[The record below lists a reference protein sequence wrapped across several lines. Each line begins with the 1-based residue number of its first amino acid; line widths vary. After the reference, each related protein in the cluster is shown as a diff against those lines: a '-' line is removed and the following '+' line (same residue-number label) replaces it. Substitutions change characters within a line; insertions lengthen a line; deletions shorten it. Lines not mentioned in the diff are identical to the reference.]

1 MNKKQ
6 MIFVSSVAAIPA
18 AGLLVMLILALLQ
31 GMLKDEATV
40 SIVLWIVWMVAV
52 LGCLVIGFVPFAIAF
67 YPGLLPEPATAGAGV
82 GDSAIADSS
91 AVVPKRRASPVDDN
105 EEGEQEFDDATSDA
119 DADEGEQ
126 LFEDGALDDDFD
138 DDFGGGFED
147 EEVQPKKRK

>member
-119 DADEGEQ
+119 DEDDGEQ